1 MSRTKSQG
9 AHSTMNNPNDYL
21 VGLDIGSH
29 KVLCVVALPSPKG
42 EGLYRICGYSF
53 RDSHG
58 VRNGIV
64 TDLNAAVDDIKAA
77 VREAR
82 SAGNLPELSNAWVAI
97 GGSSLTS
104 ENCLG
109 TAVVRG
115 NEVKPADVEAAENN
129 AREHSLRQGKQ
140 LIKMIPQGYS
150 CGDTFSQTP
159 VGLVGD
165 KVTAY
170 YHAVYGSVKN
180 AENMKRSLLRSGIEL
195 AGYEPHP
202 IAAALAVSTESDRY
216 NGTLVLDMGAETTS
230 MTLVYE
236 HRTLLTAV
244 RPFGSE
250 FFTRDLSTIFGVS
263 LDQAEELKIR
273 FGSCSMDGVLP
284 GESVRP
290 SLEDVRGTPLC
301 SRSLIVQTLYERAKE
316 FFRIYRDVI
325 EKAGHL
331 DKVHAVIITGGGANL
346 RAIDEVARDVF
357 GVPVRIGAP
366 LCLDEK
372 NALSMRPNA
381 SVAAGLLMAAD
392 KTRAAGDSRS
402 YRTPSLLNLS
412 GRIRTV
418 FFGDY

>member
-1 MSRTKSQG
+1 MSRTKSPG
-9 AHSTMNNPNDYL
+9 PHSTMNNPNDYL

-115 NEVKPADVEAAENN
+115 NE
-129 AREHSLRQGKQ
+129 
-140 LIKMIPQGYS
+140 
-150 CGDTFSQTP
+150 
-159 VGLVGD
+159 
-165 KVTAY
+165 
-170 YHAVYGSVKN
+170 VKN

-366 LCLDEK
+366 LCFDEK

>member
-216 NGTLVLDMGAETTS
+216 NARS
-230 MTLVYE
+230 
-236 HRTLLTAV
+236 
-244 RPFGSE
+244 S
-250 FFTRDLSTIFGVS
+250 STWG
-263 LDQAEELKIR
+263 QR
-273 FGSCSMDGVLP
+273 
-284 GESVRP
+284 R
-290 SLEDVRGTPLC
+290 R
-301 SRSLIVQTLYERAKE
+301 R
-316 FFRIYRDVI
+316 
-325 EKAGHL
+325 
-331 DKVHAVIITGGGANL
+331 
-346 RAIDEVARDVF
+346 
-357 GVPVRIGAP
+357 
-366 LCLDEK
+366 
-372 NALSMRPNA
+372 
-381 SVAAGLLMAAD
+381 
-392 KTRAAGDSRS
+392 
-402 YRTPSLLNLS
+402 
-412 GRIRTV
+412 
-418 FFGDY
+418 